1 MKAIRFLS
9 MLLAALLVTSLC
21 CFGAFAAEKVVFVAD
36 GGDDSAAGTSEAPVK
51 TFAKAV
57 EMRQGHII
65 VVDDIHQ
72 LKHLIV
78 DYDSV
83 VSVLPAEM
91 KSNNEKFNRSF
102 ERIVNRMFMEKK

>member
-57 EMRQGHII
+57 EMLGADGGTL
-65 VVDDIHQ
+65 VVMG
-72 LKHLIV
+72 
-78 DYDSV
+78 V
-83 VSVLPAEM
+83 VTIEEGNS
-91 KSNNEKFNRSF
+91 R
-102 ERIVNRMFMEKK
+102 

>member
-1 MKAIRFLS
+1 

-57 EMRQGHII
+57 EMRQGNII
-65 VVDDIHQ
+65 VVESMQ
-72 LKHLIV
+72 KLKNVIEKYDMIV
-78 DYDSV
+78 ENMQSG
-83 VSVLPAEM
+83 M
-91 KSNNEKFNRSF
+91 MSNNAAFNEKF
-102 ERIVNRMFMEKK
+102 ELIVSEIMSL